1 MDHKK
6 ELAFC
11 MFTAACAIALFCWPR
26 ATTAQKDSALAAQV
40 REITGRPEY
49 KHSTFGVEVYSLDDD
64 KVVYAVH
71 PQQLFTPGSTT
82 KLLTEGTALELLGAD
97 YRFHTRIYR
106 TSAVAPDGTLKGDL
120 IFVASG
126 DPNLSGRIQADGTL
140 AFENQDHSYDG
151 SPDTREVPG
160 DPLL

>member
-11 MFTAACAIALFCWPR
+11 ILTAACAIALFCWPG

-64 KVVYAVH
+64 KVVYALH
-71 PQQLFTPGSTT
+71 AQQLFTPGSTT

-97 YRFHTRIYR
+97 YRFHTRVYR
-106 TSAVAPDGTLKGDL
+106 TGVIGTDGTLHGDL
-120 IFVASG
+120 ILVASG
-126 DPNLSGRIQADGTL
+126 DPNLSGRLQPDGTL
-140 AFENQDHSYDG
+140 GFANQDHSYDG
-151 SPDTREVPG
+151 SPDTKVVPG
-160 DPLL
+160 DPL